1 MTETTTRKGQ
11 KATSLLDN
19 DVSDCNSYAL
29 CSDAHPYSVHL
40 PYVTNCLLYQHQDQG
55 CYLGQK
61 QIQKW
66 TENDLLLAR
75 QRFHKS
81 RQQHTSSKAS
91 WFWHG
96 WWVLCTHSATWQ
108 ELTALRIPRSKL
120 TSGRLAR
127 RWKDS
132 CMKWKLHMSSR
143 VFLTWA
149 SINDITSG
157 KIIFPHPKQS
167 TRQTSW
173 VLDDQEIEFLP
184 VTPKSLSP
192 PSQQLCKVVDSNFS
206 ITGTGVVLQLPKKPT
221 LTMELD
227 SSSHLPC
234 NQGTQSTSVLG
245 HGNAVNKC
253 ATTAGSQNLAIGKKL
268 LLSWHFCCGHLSFK
282 TTQ

>member
-91 WFWHG
+91 
-96 WWVLCTHSATWQ
+96 
-108 ELTALRIPRSKL
+108 
-120 TSGRLAR
+120 
-127 RWKDS
+127 
-132 CMKWKLHMSSR
+132 
-143 VFLTWA
+143 
-149 SINDITSG
+149 
-157 KIIFPHPKQS
+157 
-167 TRQTSW
+167 
-173 VLDDQEIEFLP
+173 
-184 VTPKSLSP
+184 
-192 PSQQLCKVVDSNFS
+192 
-206 ITGTGVVLQLPKKPT
+206 
-221 LTMELD
+221 
-227 SSSHLPC
+227 
-234 NQGTQSTSVLG
+234 
-245 HGNAVNKC
+245 
-253 ATTAGSQNLAIGKKL
+253 
-268 LLSWHFCCGHLSFK
+268 
-282 TTQ
+282 